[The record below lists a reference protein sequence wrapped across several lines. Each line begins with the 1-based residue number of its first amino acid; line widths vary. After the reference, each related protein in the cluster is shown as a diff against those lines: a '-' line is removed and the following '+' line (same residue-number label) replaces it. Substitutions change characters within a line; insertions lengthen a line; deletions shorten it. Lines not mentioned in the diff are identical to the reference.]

1 MVVDTVGAICH
12 TEGAEVSRCCMFN
25 NRKAA
30 DRVIGLDLSVCAA
43 VPEILCVSVEGR
55 EFERLRYSM
64 NVKCCVKEAELTC

>member
-1 MVVDTVGAICH
+1 
-12 TEGAEVSRCCMFN
+12 MFN